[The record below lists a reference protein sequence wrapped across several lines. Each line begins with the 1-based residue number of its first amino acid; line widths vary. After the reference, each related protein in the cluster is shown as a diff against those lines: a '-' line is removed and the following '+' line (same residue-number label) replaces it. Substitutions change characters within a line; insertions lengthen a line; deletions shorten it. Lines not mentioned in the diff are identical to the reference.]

1 VTTALDFLNAPDK
14 PQQPQQG
21 GGAPETPSPEPSGP
35 MTAEQFLESPDTPPQ
50 PAAPQEKEQFD
61 NTVGFFDRAALSA
74 HDSINE
80 KEMYLKKRG
89 YEVTRKGGLSDLVT
103 GGKGEE
109 KLFIKKNGQEVEV
122 PKDMGFF
129 ASMVGDSP
137 EIVGSI
143 EGAGIGAGAGTAV
156 LPGVGTVVGGIIGSG
171 VGALAGYHAKQ
182 AAKSAYG
189 TYNKTTDEEIHGD
202 IGAFGEGALGEAGG
216 QVIGKVAKKV
226 LAGHIIP
233 RFMSGATDESIEKT
247 EKAWMGGARP
257 PYVSVAPDSRKLA
270 RIEIDAEK
278 LTGKYAEQ
286 DKRNQQYVLSEVRNT
301 LAEQGVPKPQL
312 DGMMKML
319 QDPNAPAFSGRDAGE
334 LLQRSIQAQAEVL
347 EHHVGQAAAASDKLI
362 DTRLANIDR
371 MIDAHPAGMLADDT
385 ADMIKNAKQQ
395 FSQAATDV
403 YERIHASLGGA
414 RVVPTATIRAAAKQ
428 ITSLLPK
435 SAIPGIV
442 KEMSQVADRS
452 MTPEDAVLL
461 KEFGIAI
468 DDDKIS
474 LRDAQRMR
482 TVLSE
487 RGGAT
492 DLTRNTVKG
501 DHLAVARAVD
511 NAIQEAGQDPQAMH
525 AIKALNQA
533 DAWYRQNIAKFKDT
547 AVKNIVKQTK
557 SGMPP
562 DPQKIV
568 NILASPGQSARTTTL
583 RQVLGEGVWKRVQSI
598 HMGTVMQAATKPG
611 ERGGNVVNG
620 MDLLE
625 YLAKPENLSVFKA
638 VHGDA
643 EAADLKEIG
652 QMLAARKGT
661 LSPEALMQGP
671 VRSSLEI
678 LKRSEERLDD
688 YLNKNLLAE
697 MRDPKKTGEDVFRW
711 VVEPGKETRILE
723 VARQFGQ
730 NSPQMA
736 EIRQA
741 GLEMLAR
748 NATLHSIEKEGTGAI
763 DYALNQFTD
772 TQRKLLF
779 PNGMYEDLK
788 ALSETIKF
796 IYPHK
801 PDVGMAGM
809 HAGAI
814 LEKPLLGGKQGFW
827 AGRLAKQMIAATM
840 RFVILR
846 PAIARTLVTG
856 RKQDTMWIVR
866 AAAALKQIAKADII
880 NNGLSDQPEVQNS
893 NPQMSVDIHHAQE
906 RQQQGAENGDGGSG
920 QDDQPAQR
928 NAGGKR
934 GKAGPKAQNN
944 GQAPQGTGAQVP
956 PH

>member
-1 VTTALDFLNAPDK
+1 VTTALEFLNSSDPK
-14 PQQPQQG
+14 PTQQPG
-21 GGAPETPSPEPSGP
+21 GAGAPETPSPEPGP
-35 MTAEQFLESPDTPPQ
+35 MTAEQFLEAPDH
-50 PAAPQEKEQFD
+50 PAPNGQAHQQALQFND
-61 NTVGFFDRAALSA
+61 TVGFFDRAALSA
-74 HDSINE
+74 HNNINE

-89 YEVTRKGGLSDLVT
+89 YEISRRGGLSDLIT
-103 GGKGEE
+103 GGKGKE
-109 KLFIKKNGQEVEV
+109 KLFVKKNGQEVEV
-122 PKDMGFF
+122 PEDMGFF

-137 EIVGSI
+137 EIAGGVVGAS
-143 EGAGIGAGAGTAV
+143 EGAAFGAILGPAGALAGA
-156 LPGVGTVVGGIIGSG
+156 LIGSG
-171 VGALAGYHAKQ
+171 VGALGGYAAKQ
-182 AAKSAYG
+182 VAKEAAG
-189 TYNKTTDEEIHGD
+189 TYEQGTAEAVEGGL
-202 IGAFGEGALGEAGG
+202 GAYTYGVLGEAGG
-216 QVIGKVAKKV
+216 RAIAKGAQKV
-226 LAGHIIP
+226 LSGHVIP
-233 RFMSGATDESIEKT
+233 RFMSGATDESIAKT

-278 LTGKYAEQ
+278 LTGKYAKQ
-286 DKRNQQYVLSEVRNT
+286 DQRNQQYVLSEVRQT
-301 LAEQGVPKPQL
+301 LADQGVPKPQL
-312 DGMMKML
+312 DAMMKML

-334 LLQRSIQAQAEVL
+334 VLQRAIQAQADVL

-362 DTRLANIDR
+362 ETRLANIDR

-395 FSQAATDV
+395 FSQAATDI

-414 RVVPTATIRAAAKQ
+414 RVVPTEPIRAAAKQ
-428 ITSLLPK
+428 ITGMLPK
-435 SAIPGIV
+435 SSVSGIV
-442 KEMSQVADRS
+442 KEMSQLAGRNVS
-452 MTPEDAVLL
+452 EEDAVLM

-482 TVLSE
+482 TILSE

-511 NAIQEAGQDPQAMH
+511 DAIQEAGQDPQAMH

-533 DAWYRQNIAKFKDT
+533 DAWYKQNIAKFKDT
-547 AVKNIVKQTK
+547 AIKNLVKQTR

-562 DPQKIV
+562 DPQRVV
-568 NILASPGQSARTTTL
+568 NIIASPGQSSRVGTL
-583 RQVLGEGVWKRVQSI
+583 RPVLGDAVWKRVQST
-598 HMGTVMQAATKPG
+598 HMGMVMQGATSMG
-611 ERGGNVVNG
+611 ERGGRVVDG
-620 MDLLE
+620 MKLID
-625 YLAKPENLSVFKA
+625 YLAKPENYSVFKA
-638 VHGDA
+638 VHG
-643 EAADLKEIG
+643 EAAADDLREVG
-652 QMLAARKGT
+652 RMLAARKGT
-661 LSPEALMQGP
+661 LSPEALITGD

-678 LKRSEERLDD
+678 LRRSEERLDD

-697 MRDPKKTGEDVFRW
+697 LRDPKRTGEDVFRW
-711 VVEPGKETRILE
+711 VVEPGKESRILE
-723 VARQFGQ
+723 VSRQFGE

-772 TQRKLLF
+772 TQRRLLF
-779 PNGMYEDLK
+779 PNGMYDDLK

-809 HAGAI
+809 HAGAV
-814 LEKPLLGGKQGFW
+814 LERPLLGGKHGFW

-840 RFVILR
+840 RFVVLH
-846 PAIARTLVTG
+846 PAVARTLVTG
-856 RKQDTMWIVR
+856 RKQDTHWIVR
-866 AAAALKQIAKADII
+866 TANILKQIAKADII
-880 NNGLSDQPEVQNS
+880 NSGLSDQPEVQNE

-906 RQQQGAENGDGGSG
+906 RQQQGAENGDGGDR
-920 QDDQPAQR
+920 QDDRTDER
-928 NAGGKR
+928 NAGKGKR
-934 GKAGPKAQNN
+934 RGTKAQNN
-944 GQAPQGTGAQVP
+944 GQAAESARP
-956 PH
+956 